1 MRDPLRTGPIE
12 AANFVRT
19 VEPARRPAGASG
31 RAVRAIRCKRRNQV
45 GASTCGWAWAAG
57 LTRCPLTQ
65 GRAKQGNKTKAIFL
79 CRVDFAAF
87 GAAPFKHHGA
97 AQITTQGRPI

>member
-1 MRDPLRTGPIE
+1 
-12 AANFVRT
+12 
-19 VEPARRPAGASG
+19 
-31 RAVRAIRCKRRNQV
+31 
-45 GASTCGWAWAAG
+45 
-57 LTRCPLTQ
+57 LTQ